1 MATVVHSY
9 PDDMARTRP
18 NTLLTRE
25 EARAQL
31 IARGISVQDFAK
43 KHGLSPAAVYKA
55 LYGLGKGRRGESHR
69 ASIALGIKAG
79 EVAHRS

>member
-9 PDDMARTRP
+9 PDDMARTSP
-18 NTLLTRE
+18 NPLLTRE

-43 KHGLSPAAVYKA
+43 KHGLSPTAVYKA

-69 ASIALGIKAG
+69 AAVALGIKAG
-79 EVAHRS
+79 ELVAKA